1 MRRDEERYKT
11 NWLEYIADGQLGGL
25 VEALGYDPRG
35 CEHCRYGVVSRPAGT
50 EKLGIPLYILDAM
63 LLKMGELL
71 LCDCRAGQGRRRYTE
86 RQLTGVRDA
95 GVVVTKE
102 GLAWS
107 NGCPDDYI
115 PGKWWQLVR
124 DAIETVP
131 TIHGRQP

>member
-1 MRRDEERYKT
+1 
-11 NWLEYIADGQLGGL
+11 
-25 VEALGYDPRG
+25 
-35 CEHCRYGVVSRPAGT
+35 
-50 EKLGIPLYILDAM
+50 
-63 LLKMGELL
+63 MGELL
-71 LCDCRAGQGRRRYTE
+71 LCDCPHGQARRRYTE

-95 GVVVTKE
+95 GVVKLKE

-131 TIHGRQP
+131 TIHGGK